1 MEYLDLVINII
12 VCCII
17 FKLGEHA
24 GRAKVWL
31 EIAQARK
38 QIVNDLEETIV
49 GKMTVEKIGEQYYA
63 YLNNNFIAQ
72 ANSLEE
78 MTTILEQFIIKNPSR
93 YSNIIVQ
100 VKN

>member
-1 MEYLDLVINII
+1 MEYLDLVVNII
-12 VCCII
+12 VCWVV

-31 EIAQARK
+31 EIAQTRK
-38 QIVNDLEETIV
+38 QIVDNLEETV
-49 GKMTVEKIGEQYYA
+49 VSKMTVEKIGEQYYA
-63 YLNNNFIAQ
+63 YLNNDFIAQ
-72 ANSLEE
+72 ASSLDE
-78 MTTILEQFIIKNPSR
+78 MTTLLEQFIVKNPGR